1 MGKKLERKNERK
13 IKKIDLNLIN
23 YFYILI
29 QIHFIYF
36 NFSMQILNNL
46 KIYKFLINFNYIL
59 FSLVYSIEQLNMKI
73 SFFLIFFSFL
83 STFQNQT

>member
-59 FSLVYSIEQLNMKI
+59 FSLVYSIK
-73 SFFLIFFSFL
+73 
-83 STFQNQT
+83 